1 MPSQN
6 RFDGQCCWRSG
17 CCVWRGVRPNP
28 CYIIAGSFQ
37 PLIQAWLSCARRV
50 AVAAG
55 NFKPLKAW
63 LSQKIHSKGSLYP
76 SGDALLVQ
84 LTGSP
89 LKVRA
94 CVHASGG
101 GGCTDAAGATRM
113 GAGQCAASRC
123 CMAPLAVGASCLVG
137 LQPACLLAAVPAKRS
152 QLDAPAMLPA
162 SSQRRQPCPTA

>member
-101 GGCTDAAGATRM
+101 GGALTLRV
-113 GAGQCAASRC
+113 
-123 CMAPLAVGASCLVG
+123 PLAWVPASV
-137 LQPACLLAAVPAKRS
+137 QPAAAAWRLWQWVPAAWWGCSQHACWRLCRRS
-152 QLDAPAMLPA
+152 AAN
-162 SSQRRQPCPTA
+162 